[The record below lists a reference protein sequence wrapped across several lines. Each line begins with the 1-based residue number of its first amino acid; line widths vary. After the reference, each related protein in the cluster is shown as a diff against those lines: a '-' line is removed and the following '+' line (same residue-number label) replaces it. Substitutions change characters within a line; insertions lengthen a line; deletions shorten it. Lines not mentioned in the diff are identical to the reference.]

1 MQTTKTI
8 LSIATIIVML
18 LSVAPLIS
26 LDKASSIK
34 SSSMSA
40 VMANQNNKTTISSAN
55 TSSSPAA
62 GNWTD
67 SLMVQKCPVFVP
79 SGSNG
84 YFNINPG
91 HKTVLVGVEGKSGD
105 RLNLTIT
112 VTPNTKLLGGIQ
124 TRAVEERVID
134 TVTGQLK
141 EIAINYF
148 AICKPTNSVYYFG
161 EYTTD
166 YENGTVV
173 GHEGS
178 WSHGSG
184 NQHGG
189 LIFPGTVLLGSRYY
203 VEVAPGVALDR
214 AEIVDLNAKV
224 VTPIGVFHGVRTNE
238 STPLQP
244 NATEYKIYDSTVGL
258 VYDHGLLL
266 VGHN

>member
-26 LDKASSIK
+26 LDKASSLK
-34 SSSMSA
+34 SGSMSA
-40 VMANQNNKTTISSAN
+40 IMPNQNNKTIISSTS

-67 SLMVQKCPVFVP
+67 SFRVQKCPVFVP

-91 HKTVLVGVEGKSGD
+91 HVSVLRGVEGKSGD
-105 RLNLTIT
+105 HLQLTIT
-112 VTPNTKLLGGIQ
+112 VTPNTKPLGGIQ
-124 TRAVEERVID
+124 TRVAEERVID

-203 VEVAPGVALDR
+203 QEVAPGVALDR

-224 VTPIGVFHGVRTNE
+224 VTPIGVFHGVQTNE

-244 NATEYKIYDSTVGL
+244 NATEYKVYDSTLGL

-266 VGHN
+266 VSHN

>member
-1 MQTTKTI
+1 MQTTKMI
-8 LSIATIIVML
+8 VSIATIIVML

-26 LDKASSIK
+26 LDKASSLK
-34 SSSMSA
+34 SSSTS
-40 VMANQNNKTTISSAN
+40 VIMANQNNKT
-55 TSSSPAA
+55 SSPAA

-67 SLMVQKCPVFVP
+67 SLIVQKCPVFVP

-91 HKTVLVGVEGKSGD
+91 HVSVLRGIEGKSGD
-105 RLNLTIT
+105 HLQLTIT

-124 TRAVEERVID
+124 TRVAEERVID

-166 YENGTVV
+166 YEKGTIV

-203 VEVAPGVALDR
+203 QEVAPGVALDR

-224 VTPIGVFHGVRTNE
+224 ATPIGVFHGVQTNE

-244 NATEYKIYDSTVGL
+244 NATEYKIYDSTAGL

-266 VGHN
+266 VSHN